1 METTEKSGEHPLE
14 CCSEKSP
21 PIPRNALRIFALLY
35 WHFTLLVRDNATI
48 IIVVDE
54 LLDLIGLQG
63 IYQCLDLRQIL
74 VAFLNSDY
82 IYISSGCFG
91 IIALIQQSIVCNSQ
105 ACFHSIVAVQDTEGY
120 LGKGSGNL
128 CCLQLYE
135 GDVVRILYDI
145 LGSSGQTYTIL
156 QSDVTIIL

>member
-1 METTEKSGEHPLE
+1 MWKQQKNQESTHECYSME
-14 CCSEKSP
+14 CSP
-21 PIPRNALRIFALLY
+21 DFALLY
-35 WHFTLLVRDNATI
+35 CRFTLLVRDNATI
-48 IIVVDE
+48 IIVIDE